1 VIRSD
6 NLERVYQA
14 ESRHVLATLIRLLG
28 DFELAEDA
36 LHEAFLAAAQRWP
49 HEGEPRNPRAWLI
62 SAGRFQAID
71 VIRRRARHDASVRRL
86 AAESTWAEELNL
98 DFNYIPDDDLR
109 LIFLCCHPAL
119 PMDAQIALTLREACG
134 LTTEEIAQA
143 YLAKASAI
151 AQRIVRA
158 KSKIRDAAIAY
169 DLPPQSE
176 LPERLRGVLHVIYLL
191 FNEGYESSYGSSLMR
206 VDLCGEAIRLA
217 RLVVEILPEPEV
229 YGMLAMMM
237 FHHARVNGRA
247 GPSGELI
254 LLEHQDR
261 SKWDRAEIAHARGFL
276 NRALLS
282 GRMGRYTCQA
292 AIAALHAE
300 ARSAQETNWTG
311 IVEVYDA
318 LLEIDP
324 SPVVALNRAVAIAMR
339 DGPAAGLAIV
349 EAILARGD
357 LSEYRFAHAAR
368 ADMYRRLGRASE
380 AQSSYDH
387 ALALTQQG
395 AERRFLAARIADLEL
410 QGSAKRARHG

>member
-1 VIRSD
+1 
-6 NLERVYQA
+6 
-14 ESRHVLATLIRLLG
+14 
-28 DFELAEDA
+28 
-36 LHEAFLAAAQRWP
+36 
-49 HEGEPRNPRAWLI
+49 
-62 SAGRFQAID
+62 
-71 VIRRRARHDASVRRL
+71 
-86 AAESTWAEELNL
+86 
-98 DFNYIPDDDLR
+98 
-109 LIFLCCHPAL
+109 
-119 PMDAQIALTLREACG
+119 
-134 LTTEEIAQA
+134 
-143 YLAKASAI
+143 
-151 AQRIVRA
+151 
-158 KSKIRDAAIAY
+158 
-169 DLPPQSE
+169 
-176 LPERLRGVLHVIYLL
+176 
-191 FNEGYESSYGSSLMR
+191 
-206 VDLCGEAIRLA
+206 
-217 RLVVEILPEPEV
+217 
-229 YGMLAMMM
+229 MLAMMM

-324 SPVVALNRAVAIAMR
+324 SPVVALNRAVAIAML
-339 DGPAAGLAIV
+339 DGPAAGLAIL